1 MNLTIFL
8 HGFGA
13 RYDLPISLALYL
25 YAAAGV
31 VVVSFVMVALFAGD
45 RLGDRAVRYPRL
57 PAPWLLA
64 PGRSAVVRVIGGAIG
79 VLGLLAVILL
89 GLLGS
94 DQASRNPAEYLLWI
108 YFWAGLV
115 ILTGLVGNLWTL
127 VNPWAAIYDLVLR
140 GRRTGRFVLP
150 QRLGIWIAAL
160 MYLSF
165 AMLELASGVANQPRV
180 IATLALLYT
189 AATLAGMVLFG
200 RDQWLGRCEGFTVL
214 FGIVG
219 RFGPVETERDED
231 GRLRAVWLRP
241 WGTGLLQRQRAGWD
255 WVVFVILM
263 LSSLA
268 FDGIISTPA
277 WKSFASAL
285 APWAQPLGPLADPV
299 VRGFGLL
306 LLSSVFLLVF
316 VAFVRLML
324 FFGGDQRD
332 QLATVTA
339 FALTLVPIA
348 LVYNAAHNYSYLAVQ
363 SQALVPLL
371 ADPFARG
378 WSLVPTQTF
387 QPSFALAGASTVW
400 YLQIVLI
407 VIGHVIAVYLA
418 HLRAGERFRSAQ
430 KALLSQYPMLVLMV
444 LYTMTSLW
452 ILAQP
457 ITREG

>member
-1 MNLTIFL
+1 MNLAIYL
-8 HGFGA
+8 HGFGQ

-31 VVVSFVMVALFAGD
+31 VVVSFVMVALFAGE
-45 RLGDRAVRYPRL
+45 RQGHEAIHYPRL
-57 PAPWLLA
+57 SAPWLLA
-64 PGRSAVVRVIGGAIG
+64 LGRSAVVRVACGAVGVGGLAAVI
-79 VLGLLAVILL
+79 VLGFV
-89 GLLGS
+89 GS
-94 DQASRNPAEYLLWI
+94 DQPTHNPAEILTWI

-115 ILTGLVGNLWTL
+115 ILSGLVGNLWTL
-127 VNPWAAIYDLVLR
+127 FNPWTAIYDLLVR
-140 GRRTGRFVLP
+140 GRRTARFTLP
-150 QRLGIWIAAL
+150 ERLGVWPAAL
-160 MYLSF
+160 VYLSF
-165 AMLELASGVANQPRV
+165 AILELASGVASQPRV
-180 IATLALLYT
+180 IASLALAYT
-189 AATLAGMVLFG
+189 VVTLAGMVLFG
-200 RDQWLGRCEGFTVL
+200 RDRWLGSCEGFTVL
-214 FGIVG
+214 FSVVG

-255 WVVFVILM
+255 WVCFVILM

-268 FDGIISTPA
+268 FDGILFTPA
-277 WKSFASAL
+277 WNGFASAL
-285 APWAQPLGPLADPV
+285 SPWVQPLGPLAVPV
-299 VRGFGLL
+299 VKGFGLVL
-306 LLSSVFLLVF
+306 VSTVFLLIF

-324 FFGGDQRD
+324 FFGGGSGDPV
-332 QLATVTA
+332 ATVTA

-348 LVYNAAHNYSYLAVQ
+348 LVYNAAHNYGYLTVQ
-363 SQALVPLL
+363 SQYLFPLL
-371 ADPFARG
+371 ADPLGRSVA
-378 WSLVPTQTF
+378 TQLF
-387 QPSFALAGASTVW
+387 QPSFLLAGASMVW

-457 ITREG
+457 ITTGG